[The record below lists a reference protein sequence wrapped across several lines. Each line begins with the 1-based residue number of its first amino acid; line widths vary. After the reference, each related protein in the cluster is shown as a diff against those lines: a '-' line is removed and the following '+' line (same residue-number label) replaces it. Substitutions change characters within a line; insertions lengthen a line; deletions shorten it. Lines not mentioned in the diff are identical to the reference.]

1 MVNKVIILGNVG
13 KDVTSYDTTNNGG
26 NPRCNFPVATT
37 ERYNRSGEIVE
48 KTEWHRVVA
57 FGKLA
62 SFATNYVTSGKQVY
76 VEGKLHT
83 HNYTDKDGVAKTSVE
98 IIADEIKLCGKKGE

>member
-13 KDVTSYDTTNNGG
+13 KDVLSVDNNGVQ
-26 NPRCNFPVATT
+26 RCNFSVVTT
-37 ERYNRSGEIVE
+37 ERYNRNGETVE

-62 SFATNYVTSGKQVY
+62 TFAANYISSGKQVY
-76 VEGKLHT
+76 VEGRLHT
-83 HNYTDKDGVAKTSVE
+83 HTYTDKDLVNRTSVE
-98 IIADEIKLCGKKGE
+98 IVADEIKLCGKKSE

>member
-13 KDVTSYDTTNNGG
+13 KDVLSADNNCVQ
-26 NPRCNFPVATT
+26 RCNFSVATT
-37 ERYNRSGEIVE
+37 ERYNRNGETVE

-62 SFATNYVTSGKQVY
+62 TFAANYISSGKQVY
-76 VEGKLHT
+76 VEGRLHT
-83 HNYTDKDGVAKTSVE
+83 HTYTDKDLVNRTSVE
-98 IIADEIKLCGKKGE
+98 IVADEIKLCGKKSE